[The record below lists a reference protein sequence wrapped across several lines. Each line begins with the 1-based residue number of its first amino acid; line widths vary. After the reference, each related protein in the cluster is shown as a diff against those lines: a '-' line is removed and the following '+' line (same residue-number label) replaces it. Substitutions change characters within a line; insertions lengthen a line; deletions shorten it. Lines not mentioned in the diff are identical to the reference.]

1 MQNPNL
7 SQFSSR
13 IALAQ
18 YGVDR
23 PKVPVQSLIVDE
35 TKQYLDGLG
44 GQDQDEEFDS
54 DSGDKEEEKP
64 GLPDHHGVKTGKKT
78 RGRVK
83 IKMEF
88 IQNKLRRYTTFSKR
102 KTGIMKKA
110 YELSTLTGTQVML
123 LVASETGHVY
133 TFATRKLQP
142 MITSESGKALI
153 QTCLNSPDPAP
164 VHQPVLQPHQPQHQ
178 QSQQQQQHEQA
189 QPHQQTITPLSLEI
203 SPTQVNLPAACAQ
216 RMSAQGYEEPDL
228 QYANGE
234 EDMKTS
240 ATGSLQYNNNPSGD
254 TFVSYVSPSSEHS
267 SSKPVSYAVQ
277 PVGGIATIFTPAGV
291 GTNDNSTVQIQSAQ
305 SITQEQQPQILCG
318 QLQLHRIHPQNIIL
332 TGNSGVQPN
341 HVLVNQVNERQ
352 NTHMVNE
359 TSHVSS
365 TESNTAPTQHE
376 VITFVSPEASSGTP
390 IQMLYNPGGV
400 MYAPSSR
407 TLKRNDNQSG
417 GDVVTLQH
425 TPVIQK
431 SGLQQDT
438 EMCSNI
444 NRSLIEEGGR
454 MSRNTPDDI

>member
-13 IALAQ
+13 IALGQ
-18 YGVDR
+18 YSSER
-23 PKVPVQSLIVDE
+23 PRHQLPVQSLIVDE
-35 TKQYLDGLG
+35 TKQYIEGLG
-44 GQDQDEEFDS
+44 QDDDFDS
-54 DSGDKEEEKP
+54 DSGDKEEKP
-64 GLPDHHGVKTGKKT
+64 GLSDHIRKKSGKKT

-153 QTCLNSPDPAP
+153 QTCLNSPDPTP
-164 VHQPVLQPHQPQHQ
+164 THHQPVLQQQPQ
-178 QSQQQQQHEQA
+178 A
-189 QPHQQTITPLSLEI
+189 ITPLTLEI

-216 RMSAQGYEEPDL
+216 RMSQTGYEEPDL

-234 EDMKTS
+234 EDMKATS
-240 ATGSLQYNNNPSGD
+240 GGGTVQCNNQSGD
-254 TFVSYVSPSSEHS
+254 SFPMGSYVSPSGQNNPT
-267 SSKPVSYAVQ
+267 KPASYAVQ
-277 PVGGIATIFTPAGV
+277 PVGSITTIFTPAGV
-291 GTNDNSTVQIQSAQ
+291 ANNQNSTVQIQNAQ
-305 SITQEQQPQILCG
+305 AITQEQPQILCG

-332 TGNSGVQPN
+332 TGNSGVQSN
-341 HVLVNQVNERQ
+341 HILLNQVNEGH
-352 NTHMVNE
+352 NTHLVNDS
-359 TSHVSS
+359 SHVASNESHTDISAPSS
-365 TESNTAPTQHE
+365 QHE
-376 VITFVSPEASSGTP
+376 VITFVNPEASSGTP
-390 IQMLYNPGGV
+390 LQMLYNPSGV
-400 MYAPSSR
+400 MYASSSR
-407 TLKRNDNQSG
+407 TLKRSDSQTT

-431 SGLQQDT
+431 SGLQPDSDL
-438 EMCSNI
+438 CSAI
-444 NRSLIEEGGR
+444 NRNIVEENVR
-454 MSRNTPDDI
+454 LSRNNQSDI